1 MAHFIDFDADDLSA
15 DVNQWQRDRAD
26 IEAEHAPRR
35 PRLAA
40 HWLPANQ
47 CWQVQYGD
55 CPTSIGVDGDWRTLF
70 ATRDDLDWW
79 CRLAGLTTRRL
90 GDVLLLQVAR

>member
-1 MAHFIDFDADDLSA
+1 MNYDDDDLSA
-15 DVNQWQRDRAD
+15 DVQQWKRDRAEVD
-26 IEAEHAPRR
+26 AKLLARR
-35 PRLAA
+35 PILCAR
-40 HWLPANQ
+40 WLPANQ